1 MQVFWKQ
8 TGELKTPQTK
18 KAMRKMIVLVM
29 VFGAILSSQTVSAQK
44 FAYVDT
50 EYILAQMPEYRS
62 SQEKLNEISK
72 EWQTYI
78 DKEYEAIEKMYK
90 EYQAEKILLSKE
102 MQQKR
107 ESEIIER
114 EKAVKKYQKDKFGFE
129 GELFKKRQELI
140 KPIQDRV
147 FEAIQK
153 ISRDENIDF
162 IFDKAGGVTMLV
174 SNAKFDKSDEVLD
187 ELGVAPS
194 KGVNPGQRSNLPP
207 SGDEENLP
215 EDE

>member
-1 MQVFWKQ
+1 
-8 TGELKTPQTK
+8 
-18 KAMRKMIVLVM
+18 MRKLIVLLLV
-29 VFGAILSSQTVSAQK
+29 VGASLSTTTAFAQK

-62 SQEKLNEISK
+62 AQEKLNEISK

-107 ESEIIER
+107 EAEIIER
-114 EKAVKKYQKDKFGFE
+114 EKAVKKYQKEKFGFE
-129 GELFKKRQELI
+129 GELFKKRQEMI

-174 SNAKFDKSDEVLD
+174 SNAKYDKSDEVLD

-194 KGVNPGQRSNLPP
+194 KGVNPGQRNNLPP
-207 SGDEENLP
+207 SGDDNLP
-215 EDE
+215 DEE